1 MTPGDSW
8 LNRDDEQP
16 ILPGAL
22 PGQPGD
28 AAWGAEE
35 KLHQDAG
42 KVPKLRVHYYS
53 ATTEGLINRS
63 TVHHCLE
70 QNLLVQL

>member
-42 KVPKLRVHYYS
+42 KLPNFRVVLQYFRVEYS
-53 ATTEGLINRS
+53 TE
-63 TVHHCLE
+63 
-70 QNLLVQL
+70 Q